1 MRLSKIFIK
10 FLKPF
15 ALAAALLIA
24 MPCAHA
30 LTLQEIKANLEVD
43 KYLTCDYN
51 QVKSV
56 KSLNKDLK
64 SFGTL
69 IIIDNQKLLLKQSE
83 PFDNEIIIT
92 DKNIVEISDDEE
104 NVISAE
110 INPQVFNISNLM
122 LKLCAI
128 DESFEKYFEVEAS
141 GQVNNF
147 TLKLTPKDELLAK
160 IFKTITLKGG
170 KRLTDVVIVDN
181 NNDTTTMSFSNYQ
194 NDNVALTDSEK
205 QYLN

>member
-1 MRLSKIFIK
+1 
-10 FLKPF
+10 
-15 ALAAALLIA
+15 
-24 MPCAHA
+24 
-30 LTLQEIKANLEVD
+30 
-43 KYLTCDYN
+43 
-51 QVKSV
+51 
-56 KSLNKDLK
+56 
-64 SFGTL
+64 
-69 IIIDNQKLLLKQSE
+69 
-83 PFDNEIIIT
+83 
-92 DKNIVEISDDEE
+92 
-104 NVISAE
+104 
-110 INPQVFNISNLM
+110 M

>member
-1 MRLSKIFIK
+1 M
-10 FLKPF
+10 
-15 ALAAALLIA
+15 
-24 MPCAHA
+24 
-30 LTLQEIKANLEVD
+30 
-43 KYLTCDYN
+43 
-51 QVKSV
+51 
-56 KSLNKDLK
+56 
-64 SFGTL
+64 
-69 IIIDNQKLLLKQSE
+69 IIIDNQTLLLKQSE

>member
-1 MRLSKIFIK
+1 M
-10 FLKPF
+10 
-15 ALAAALLIA
+15 
-24 MPCAHA
+24 
-30 LTLQEIKANLEVD
+30 
-43 KYLTCDYN
+43 
-51 QVKSV
+51 
-56 KSLNKDLK
+56 
-64 SFGTL
+64 